1 MWIENDRHSVIDKS
15 RECVGARRLKSR
27 AFQRLSRSD
36 RSQFPITPANR
47 RKLVSIDFKK
57 MSLLRLE
64 PSAAHRNRS
73 PRFVLHALASWFG
86 SRDGFI
92 DSLLSFSPGQE

>member
-1 MWIENDRHSVIDKS
+1 MRRGSAVKI
-15 RECVGARRLKSR
+15 ARVSKALPLGS
-27 AFQRLSRSD
+27 LPVSNN
-36 RSQFPITPANR
+36 PGEPE
-47 RKLVSIDFKK
+47 KLVSIDFKK